1 MIRTIAA
8 VVSAVS
14 LLTCIIV
21 PVLHF
26 QGTVGADSFQ
36 RIFAAAS
43 LGWFAAATT
52 WATRRKSG

>member
-14 LLTCIIV
+14 LLTCVTV
-21 PVLHF
+21 PVLYF
-26 QGTVGADSFQ
+26 QGTVDAGTFQ

-52 WATRRKSG
+52 WATRPKVG